1 MCSRSSTVFCLFF
14 VFASAAHAQMAQ
26 CQCGHFEC
34 NSQANTSGYQIPEML
49 TPSSQLQSKPHLTS
63 LGNPHHPP
71 WYPYQGTLSTPP
83 YLLPSSVSWFVPVLW
98 CVWLWHLRLQVWFFF
113 FKSVF
118 PFQISLE
125 AKGSFCSPVIYFWL
139 FPYVSA
145 FLTPLSQ
152 EQNWRTSLIF
162 CGTTRTSKTASSAS
176 FDSLY
181 LLEVL
186 KTESVCDNLLNSW
199 SVSHWVTSFSLA
211 QQCTLIMEASGG
223 HVPGWLTPLCPYES
237 DWA

>member
-1 MCSRSSTVFCLFF
+1 MSMWPFWVQF
-14 VFASAAHAQMAQ
+14 
-26 CQCGHFEC
+26 
-34 NSQANTSGYQIPEML
+34 TSKYLRVPNPRNVDSKFT
-49 TPSSQLQSKPHLTS
+49 TPVK
-63 LGNPHHPP
+63 
-71 WYPYQGTLSTPP
+71 TPP
-83 YLLPSSVSWFVPVLW
+83 YFPGQSPSSTLVPLPGYTVYSTLPVAQL
-98 CVWLWHLRLQVWFFF
+98 CFLICPCPVMCMAVTFKVASLIFFF
-113 FKSVF
+113 MSVF